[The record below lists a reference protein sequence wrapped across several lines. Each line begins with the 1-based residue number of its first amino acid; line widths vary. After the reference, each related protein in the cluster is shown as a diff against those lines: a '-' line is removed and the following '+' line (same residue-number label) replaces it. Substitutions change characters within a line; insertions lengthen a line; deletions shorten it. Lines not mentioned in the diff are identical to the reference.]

1 MHSVWV
7 RTVRLGV
14 PGFIFCVAIGL
25 SAKSLVISAEDAPG
39 KGPPNPA
46 EVTRAN
52 GPESVGAPSDG
63 AVPPEI
69 EKFEAAALPFLTRHC
84 LRCHGEMQQ
93 KGELRIDTLSRDFA
107 GGGSAMHWGDVMYR
121 ISSGEMPPP
130 EEPQPTADEAA
141 HVADWLNLRLK
152 EGESARLARRE
163 RVTFQKLTREEYAN
177 TIYDLL
183 GVHFDATDPSA
194 LPEDPNWH
202 GFERIGSVL
211 SLSPAHVEKYFAAAE
226 AVLAEAFPETEPKK
240 VLIKWDPSDF
250 RHIRDKQKLIEQG
263 LWDKVRLDVWAGS
276 TFTGHPGSVQH
287 LHIPVAGDYIGRIKL
302 SGLKPPGGRAPHL
315 TVYAAN
321 LDRML
326 HEQDVLAPE
335 DQPITVEFQAHFT
348 AGTHVIR
355 TTNEVPGPS
364 NLGRAGRS
372 GAKPF
377 FSIKDG
383 RFPWQRKLTD
393 EEGQPIEPFLIVD
406 WVEWEGP
413 VAPKFPTEVQQRFSL
428 ASDDPAQTRD
438 VITRFTERA
447 LRRPARPAEID
458 RLMGL
463 VQSEVVKGEKPTA
476 ALRTAMLAVLC
487 MKDFFYVVEGS
498 EEQNVRQ
505 INDWELASRLSY
517 FLWSTMPDEE
527 LRDAARNG
535 SLHRPEVL
543 KAQIVRMM
551 KDPRI
556 QRLTDGFSRQWLQ
569 LRGVGMFP
577 PDKKLY
583 PDYDDHLQ
591 KSMIAETTAY
601 FHEVLKQNLSLREF
615 IDSDWTMCNARLAMH
630 YQIPNIDADRFE
642 RISLGPESHR
652 GGLLTQASI
661 LTLTSDGTRHRP
673 VHRGKW
679 VLESI
684 IGRTPPPPPANVKPV
699 EPTPAKQ
706 PKATLRM
713 KLAAHLSDANC
724 AACHKKIDP
733 LGFAFDNYDAIGRWR
748 TEEVV
753 SDGTGSNPL
762 VDASGQLAD
771 GRAFQNA
778 QELKQLLMEDLDKFN
793 AAFIEKL
800 ATYALRRAMTIDD
813 RTQLA
818 TLSRQSQKDG
828 YRLASIVEALILS
841 DLFQSR

>member
-1 MHSVWV
+1 MMRIGTWAFCGLFAIISVQGWAAE
-7 RTVRLGV
+7 
-14 PGFIFCVAIGL
+14 PAPKAGL
-25 SAKSLVISAEDAPG
+25 AEGDTFE
-39 KGPPNPA
+39 K
-46 EVTRAN
+46 
-52 GPESVGAPSDG
+52 
-63 AVPPEI
+63 AV
-69 EKFEAAALPFLTRHC
+69 LPFLTKHC
-84 LRCHGEMQQ
+84 LRCHDDKVQ

-107 GGGSAMHWGDVMYR
+107 GGGSAGHWGDVMYR
-121 ISSGEMPPP
+121 ISSAEMPPP
-130 EEPQPTADEAA
+130 EEPQPTADESA
-141 HVADWLNLRLK
+141 HVAEWLNARLK
-152 EGESARLARRE
+152 EGETARLAKRE
-163 RVTFQKLTREEYAN
+163 RVTFQKLTREEYAH

-226 AVLAEAFPETEPKK
+226 AVLAEAFPESEPKK
-240 VLIKWDPSDF
+240 MLVKWDPSQF
-250 RHIRDKQKLIEQG
+250 RHIRDKEKLIKEG

-287 LHIPVAGDYIGRIKL
+287 LNIPVAGDYKVRIKL
-302 SGLKPPGGRAPHL
+302 SGLKPPGGRAPHM

-335 DQPITVEFQAHFT
+335 DQPITVEFLTHFT

-355 TTNEVPGPS
+355 TTNEVPAPS

-393 EEGQPIEPFLIVD
+393 EDGIPIEPFLLVD

-413 VAPKFPTEVQQRFSL
+413 VLASYPTTVQQQYALSN
-428 ASDDPAQTRD
+428 DDPAQRRD
-438 VITRFTERA
+438 VISRFAEAA
-447 LRRPARPAEID
+447 LRRPVKPQEID
-458 RLMGL
+458 RLCTLM
-463 VQSEVVKGEKPTA
+463 QAEITKGEKPTA
-476 ALRTAMLAVLC
+476 ALRTGMLAVLC
-487 MKDFFYVVEGS
+487 MKDFFYIVEGS
-498 EEQNVRQ
+498 QEENHRR

-527 LRDAARNG
+527 LRAVARNG
-535 SLHRPEVL
+535 TLHQPDVL
-543 KAQIVRMM
+543 KAQVARMLR
-551 KDPRI
+551 DPRI
-556 QRLTDGFSRQWLQ
+556 ERLTDGFARQWLQ
-569 LRGVGMFP
+569 LRSVGMFP

-591 KSMIAETTAY
+591 KSMIAETTS
-601 FHEVLKQNLSLREF
+601 FFQEVLKQNLSLREF
-615 IDSDWTMCNARLAMH
+615 LSSNWTMCNARLAMH
-630 YQIPNIDADRFE
+630 YGIPNVNEDRFE
-642 RISLGPESHR
+642 RIALKLEDHR
-652 GGLLTQASI
+652 GGLLTQASV
-661 LTLTSDGTRHRP
+661 LTLTSDGSRHRP

-679 VLESI
+679 VMESI
-684 IGRTPPPPPANVKPV
+684 IGRSPPPPPANVKPV
-699 EPTPAKQ
+699 EPTPATQ

-713 KLAAHLSDANC
+713 KLAAHMSDANC

-748 TEEVV
+748 TEEVLKEGMG
-753 SDGTGSNPL
+753 DNPPI
-762 VDASGQLAD
+762 DASGQLVD
-771 GRAFQNA
+771 GRKFQNA
-778 QELKQLLMEDLDKFN
+778 DGLKEILMSDLDKFN

-800 ATYALRRAMTIDD
+800 ATYALRRAITIDD
-813 RTQLA
+813 RSHLA
-818 TLSRQSQKDG
+818 TLAQQSQQQD
-828 YRLASIVEALILS
+828 YRLAAIIEALVES

>member
-1 MHSVWV
+1 MNNVNTSQILRCGFLGLLVDAGIRVWAAD
-7 RTVRLGV
+7 
-14 PGFIFCVAIGL
+14 PPQPASKPADEKAAVATN
-25 SAKSLVISAEDAPG
+25 V
-39 KGPPNPA
+39 
-46 EVTRAN
+46 
-52 GPESVGAPSDG
+52 ESFDR
-63 AVPPEI
+63 EL
-69 EKFEAAALPFLTRHC
+69 LPFLTKHC
-84 LRCHGEMQQ
+84 LRCHGDKLQ
-93 KGELRIDTLSRDFA
+93 KGELRVDTLSRDFA

-121 ISSGEMPPP
+121 ISAAEMPPP
-130 EEPQPTADEAA
+130 DEPQPTADEAA
-141 HVADWLNLRLK
+141 HVVEWLNARLK
-152 EGESARLARRE
+152 EGETARLAKRE
-163 RVTFQKLTREEYAN
+163 RVTFQKLTREEYSH
-177 TIYDLL
+177 TIHDLL

-226 AVLAEAFPETEPKK
+226 AVLAEGFPETEPKK
-240 VLIKWDPSDF
+240 KLIRWDPSDF

-287 LHIPVAGDYIGRIKL
+287 LQIPVAGDYSVRIKL

-315 TVYAAN
+315 TVYAAD

-335 DQPITVEFQAHFT
+335 DQPITIEFQTHFT

-355 TTNEVPGPS
+355 TTNEVPAPS

-393 EEGQPIEPFLIVD
+393 EDGQPIEPFLIVD
-406 WVEWEGP
+406 WVEWDGP
-413 VAPKFPTEVQQRFSL
+413 VLPAFPTKVQQQYALPNNDPTQAREVLSRF
-428 ASDDPAQTRD
+428 
-438 VITRFTERA
+438 VERA
-447 LRRPARPAEID
+447 LRRPARPAEIE
-458 RLMGL
+458 RLNTL
-463 VQSEVVKGEKPTA
+463 LQLEISKGEKPA
-476 ALRTAMLAVLC
+476 AAFRTAMLAVLC
-487 MKDFFYVVEGS
+487 MKDFFYIVEGS
-498 EEQNVRQ
+498 QEENNRR

-517 FLWSTMPDEE
+517 FLWSTMPDDE

-535 SLHRPEVL
+535 TLHQPDMLRS
-543 KAQIVRMM
+543 QIARMLS
-551 KDPRI
+551 DPRI
-556 QRLTDGFSRQWLQ
+556 ERFTDGFARQWLQ
-569 LRGVGMFP
+569 LRSVGMFP

-591 KSMIAETTAY
+591 KSMVAETTSF
-601 FHEVLKQNLSLREF
+601 FHQVLKQNLNLREF

-630 YQIPNIDADRFE
+630 YQIPDITADRFE
-642 RISLGPESHR
+642 RIVLRPDTHR
-652 GGLLTQASI
+652 GGLLTQASV

-684 IGRTPPPPPANVKPV
+684 IGRSPPPPPANVKPV
-699 EPTPAKQ
+699 EPTPPTQ

-713 KLAAHLSDANC
+713 KLAAHQSDANC

-748 TEEVV
+748 TEEAVT
-753 SDGTGSNPL
+753 DGSGNNP
-762 VDASGQLAD
+762 VIDASGQLVD
-771 GRAFQNA
+771 GRKFQDA
-778 QELKQLLMEDLDKFN
+778 AGLKQILMADLDKFN

-800 ATYALRRAMTIDD
+800 ATYGLRRAMTIDD
-813 RTQLA
+813 RSQLA
-818 TLSRQSQKDG
+818 GLSQQSQKDG
-828 YRLASIVEALILS
+828 YRLAAIIESLILS

>member
-1 MHSVWV
+1 MGWG
-7 RTVRLGV
+7 TFCLLLGAAFSAGAADPSENPTTKTPAV
-14 PGFIFCVAIGL
+14 SPSQDAKTSPATAGL
-25 SAKSLVISAEDAPG
+25 D
-39 KGPPNPA
+39 
-46 EVTRAN
+46 
-52 GPESVGAPSDG
+52 PESFDR
-63 AVPPEI
+63 AV
-69 EKFEAAALPFLTRHC
+69 LPFLTKHC
-84 LRCHGEMQQ
+84 LRCHGEQVQ
-93 KGELRIDTLSRDFA
+93 EGELRIDTLSRDFA

-121 ISSGEMPPP
+121 VSSAEMPPP
-130 EEPQPTADEAA
+130 GEPQPTADEAA
-141 HVADWLNLRLK
+141 RVAEWLNARLK
-152 EGESARLARRE
+152 EGETARLAKRE

-183 GVHFDATDPSA
+183 GVHFNATDPSA
-194 LPEDPNWH
+194 LPEDPNWY

-226 AVLAEAFPETEPKK
+226 AVLAEAFPESEPKK
-240 VLIKWDPSDF
+240 TLIRWDPSEF

-263 LWDKVRLDVWAGS
+263 LWDKVRLDVWGGS
-276 TFTGHPGSVQH
+276 TFSGHPGSVQH
-287 LHIPVAGDYIGRIKL
+287 LAIPVAGDYKVRIKL

-315 TVYAAN
+315 TVYAAD

-335 DQPITVEFQAHFT
+335 DRPITIEFQTHFT

-355 TTNEVPGPS
+355 TTNDVPAPS
-364 NLGRAGRS
+364 NVGRAGRS

-413 VAPKFPTEVQQRFSL
+413 VLASFPTAVQRSYGL
-428 ASDDPAQTRD
+428 PNDDPARAD
-438 VITRFTERA
+438 EVLSRFVERA
-447 LRRPARPAEID
+447 LRRPDRPIEIERLKALLQAEI
-458 RLMGL
+458 L
-463 VQSEVVKGEKPTA
+463 KGEPPAA

-487 MKDFFYVVEGS
+487 MKDFFYLVEGAPES
-498 EEQNVRQ
+498 NERR

-517 FLWSTMPDEE
+517 FLWSTMPDDE
-527 LRDAARNG
+527 LREAVRDET
-535 SLHRPEVL
+535 LHQPDVL
-543 KAQIVRMM
+543 RHQ
-551 KDPRI
+551 I
-556 QRLTDGFSRQWLQ
+556 QRMLRDPKIERFSHGFARQWLQ
-569 LRGVGMFP
+569 LRSVGMFP

-583 PDYDDHLQ
+583 PDYDGHLQ
-591 KSMIAETTAY
+591 KSMVAETTAF
-601 FHEVLKQNLSLREF
+601 FHQVLQNNLRLHEF
-615 IDSDWTMCNARLAMH
+615 IDSNWTMCNARLALH
-630 YQIPNIDADRFE
+630 YGIPEITADRFE
-642 RISLGPESHR
+642 RISLRPEDHR

-684 IGRTPPPPPANVKPV
+684 IGRSPPPPPANVSPV
-699 EPTPAKQ
+699 EPTPATQ

-713 KLAAHLSDANC
+713 KLAAHQNDANC

-748 TEEVV
+748 TEEIVA
-753 SDGTGSNPL
+753 DGSGSNPPI
-762 VDASGQLAD
+762 DASGQLVD
-771 GRAFQNA
+771 GRKFQNA
-778 QELKQLLMEDLDKFN
+778 AGLKQILLADLDKFN

-813 RTQLA
+813 RAQLA
-818 TLSRQSQKDG
+818 ELARGSQKDNF
-828 YRLASIVEALILS
+828 RLATMVEALILS